1 MSLRQDALLVLG
13 GGPMSTASQTIKWL
27 RRAAV
32 VLAMGAIGIVLK
44 PAADLTPA
52 TPAEKRAALAK
63 MRCRGEVCSALLL
76 APAGQ
81 CAALTGAEGVD
92 PTMTGSSDCP
102 GDNGFAVGG
111 VSAGQ
116 RLRRL
121 LACGVRDGALTAW
134 HAEYPPGQASGQCGV
149 SLLLS
154 RGQVRGWV
162 ERLDASTSTALVS
175 TRLADMPAVL
185 KRNGG
190 RWHTWA
196 GTAPDDDTDD
206 AADAGLIDETTDGG
220 P

>member
-1 MSLRQDALLVLG
+1 MSA
-13 GGPMSTASQTIKWL
+13 ASRTVVWL

-32 VLAMGAIGIVLK
+32 ITALGAVGLVLR

-52 TPAEKRAALAK
+52 TAAEKRAALAK
-63 MRCRGEVCSALLL
+63 MRCAGDNCSALLL

-81 CAALTGAEGVD
+81 CVALTATEGVD
-92 PTMTGSSDCP
+92 PTMTGGSDCP
-102 GDNGFAVGG
+102 GDASFAVGS
-111 VSAGQ
+111 VPAGN

-121 LACGVRDGALTAW
+121 LACGMRDGALTAF
-134 HAEYPPGQASGQCGV
+134 HAEYPPGQVSGQCGV

-154 RGQVRGWV
+154 RGQVRGWI

-175 TRLADMPAVL
+175 TRLADMPAAL

-196 GTAPDDDTDD
+196 GVDPTDD
-206 AADAGLIDETTDGG
+206 NDDSTGLEDETADAG

>member
-1 MSLRQDALLVLG
+1 MSA
-13 GGPMSTASQTIKWL
+13 ASQTIKWL
-27 RRAAV
+27 RRALV
-32 VLAMGAIGIVLK
+32 VTALGTIGLVLK
-44 PAADLTPA
+44 PSTDLTPA
-52 TPAEKRAALAK
+52 TAAEKRAALSK
-63 MRCRGEVCSALLL
+63 MRCRGDMCTALLL

-81 CAALTGAEGVD
+81 CVALTGADGAD
-92 PTMTGSSDCP
+92 PTMTGADTDCP
-102 GDNGFAVGG
+102 GDANFAVGS
-111 VSAGQ
+111 VPAGQ

-121 LACGVRDGALTAW
+121 LACGIRDGALTAW

-149 SLLLS
+149 SLLLN
-154 RGQVRGWV
+154 RGQVRGWI

-206 AADAGLIDETTDGG
+206 ATGLIDETTDGG